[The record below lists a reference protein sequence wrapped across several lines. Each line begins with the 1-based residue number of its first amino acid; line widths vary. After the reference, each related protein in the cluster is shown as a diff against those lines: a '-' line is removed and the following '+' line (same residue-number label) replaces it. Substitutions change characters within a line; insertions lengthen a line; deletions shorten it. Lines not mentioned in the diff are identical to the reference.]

1 MRLLFICGRNRMR
14 SPTAEARFDGHE
26 QVQTLSA
33 GVNPDAD
40 VPVSAELIEWAD
52 RIYVMERAHR
62 DNLNARFGEALRG
75 KRVTCLGIPDRY
87 EYMQPQL
94 IEVLR
99 HKLSH
104 LLG

>member
-14 SPTAEARFDGHE
+14 SPTAEALFDGHE

-40 VPVSAELIEWAD
+40 VPVSVELIDWAD
-52 RIYVMERAHR
+52 RIYVMERTHR
-62 DNLNARFGEALRG
+62 DALNARFGKALSG

-99 HKLSH
+99 HKLAH

>member
-14 SPTAEARFDGHE
+14 SPTAEALFDGHA

-40 VPVSAELIEWAD
+40 VPVSVELIAWAD

-62 DNLNARFGEALRG
+62 DKLNARFGEALRG

-99 HKLSH
+99 HKLAH
-104 LLG
+104 LLR